1 MRSATLEQT
10 NKYLNALTSKVQN
23 MKSAVPEINKLL
35 YEYGVVYNQ
44 YKRNITTN
52 DYRMKVRKETMDKI
66 AELSRGRYV
75 ALMDELT
82 RIKEE
87 YIKELLPDTVTTDP
101 AELSLISKELE
112 VMDEKELKDFY
123 SESFTDPNKKRL
135 FDIEL
140 KRRTRSGKES
150 VKAEAE
156 QIRLYADNYRY
167 TDNVTEQYDSRIKI
181 ADSGRQLSGSG
192 YVDISFGQ
200 FGSLESKT
208 AFIGDM
214 MKLAESNFA
223 YGVPDPNVIDIT
235 EIMK

>member
-35 YEYGVVYNQ
+35 YDYGVVYNQ

-66 AELSRGRYV
+66 AELCRGRYV
-75 ALMDELT
+75 ALMDDLT
-82 RIKEE
+82 RMKEE
-87 YIKELLPDTVTTDP
+87 YIKELMPDTVTTDP
-101 AELSLISKELE
+101 TELSLISKELE

-150 VKAEAE
+150 LKAEAE
-156 QIRLYADNYRY
+156 NIRLYADNYHY
-167 TDNVTEQYDSRIKI
+167 TDNVTEQYDNRIKI

-192 YVDISFGQ
+192 YVEIAFGQ
-200 FGSLESKT
+200 FGSLKSKT

-214 MKLAESNFA
+214 MELAESKFT
-223 YGVPDPNVIDIT
+223 YGVPGPNAIDIT